1 MAGDIQTYNRKRNFR
16 KTAEPPGKVAKAS
29 RSEPTFVIQKH
40 AASRLHYD
48 FRLEIAGVLAS
59 WAVPKGPSLDPGVKR
74 LAART
79 EDHPIEYGSFEGTIP
94 KGEYGGGTVM
104 LWDQGTWEPI
114 GNAREGLRKGDLKF
128 KLHGKR
134 LQGAFVLARMRGR
147 ANEKGEN
154 WLLIKHRDEMAQQG
168 SDDMIVRKYETSVES
183 GRSMEEIA
191 GGDEVWHSNRSGGD
205 KNGKLKEETAVK
217 KPKKRIAKIDVAKL
231 NGAKKARIPVKIL
244 PQLATLVETPPAG
257 TGWLSEIKFDG
268 YRMLARIDNG
278 EVKIYS
284 RNGNLWTDKL
294 PTIAKSLGKLEVK
307 QTWVDGEIVVLDDG
321 GKSDFSKLKNALGD
335 ADPRNVF
342 FFLFDI
348 LYLDGYDVMGCRQD
362 DRKRLLESFL
372 GNDPPAYIKYS
383 DHMEER
389 PEAIQQ
395 RACQMHLEGII
406 VKQVDAPYKQA
417 RTRSWLKLKCIQR
430 EEFIV
435 VGYTDPQGTRAGLG
449 ALHLGYYDKEGDLH
463 YAGGVGTGFNTK
475 TLLEIEKQLSR
486 HTRKIPPAIWVHGEK
501 PPSKMHWVR
510 PEMVVE
516 TSFMEWT
523 DGGVI
528 RHAVFLGARDD
539 KTPSDVIRDP
549 PTEAVTRY
557 TGAGTIIRAATV
569 KKKPKA
575 AKAEAKK
582 PVDVA
587 AIIDKRQPTDG
598 SVRLTHPDRVLW
610 PDKKLTKRHLAD
622 YWDRADQYALPYIG
636 GRPLALV
643 RTPDGVKGEQF
654 FQKKVTPG
662 FPKQILD
669 LNVDDEQ
676 VIAIEGPEGFQ
687 ALAQMSAIELHP
699 WGSKV
704 EDISKPDVIVLDL
717 DPDVG
722 LDFEDVIEAA
732 HGLRDALQTVG
743 LASFCKTTGGKG
755 LHIVVPFQPELGWD
769 DVKDFAKSI
778 ATAFA
783 KSQPERFTDELAKKA
798 RKGRIF
804 IDYLRNGR
812 GATAVGPF
820 SPRARDGATIAMPLT
835 WKQVKTGLDPAD
847 YTIEASDKQLKA
859 GAEAWKDYFET
870 KQRLTDKIRRAFK
883 SV

>member
-582 PVDVA
+582 PVDVP